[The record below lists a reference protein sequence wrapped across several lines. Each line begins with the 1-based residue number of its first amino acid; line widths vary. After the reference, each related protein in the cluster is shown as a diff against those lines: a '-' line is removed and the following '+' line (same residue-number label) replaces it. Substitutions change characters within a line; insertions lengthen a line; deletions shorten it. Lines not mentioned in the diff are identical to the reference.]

1 MGTRFMLDDFGSGMS
16 SFSYLKH
23 LPVNFLKMDGAYVK
37 DITSNKVDLAM
48 AKAIQSV
55 AQSMEIQTIA
65 EYVEDEA
72 TLDCLKGMGVAYAQG
87 FYLNRP
93 MPLSEALARHIG
105 TIHPQQQAASIAPD
119 LSF

>member
-1 MGTRFMLDDFGSGMS
+1 MLDDFGSGMS

-48 AKAIQSV
+48 AQAIQSV

-72 TLDCLKGMGVAYAQG
+72 TLDCLKDMGVAFAQG

-105 TIHPQQQAASIAPD
+105 TISNQQQIAAAIAPD
-119 LSF
+119 MTI